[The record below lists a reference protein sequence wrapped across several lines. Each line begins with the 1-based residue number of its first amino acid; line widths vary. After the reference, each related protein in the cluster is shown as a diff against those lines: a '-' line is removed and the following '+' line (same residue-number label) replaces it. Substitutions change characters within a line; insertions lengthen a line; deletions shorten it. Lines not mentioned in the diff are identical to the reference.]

1 MIGATQKK
9 GKGKMEKRISFGD
22 ALEQNNYTLVCEY
35 ITEITDQL
43 KANLINSELAALEK
57 SIEREKTHLSYFVKK
72 ELVQQ
77 NIDFIFGRYI
87 GFVDAIYEHLAK
99 AYKEKSLKDG
109 LNSCDIFE
117 IPHVNDIIVT
127 IHTNPGIRHGKLA
140 EEVGIEKS
148 TLTGIMDKLIDK
160 DVVNYSRPG
169 KYKYYYLSDL
179 GTTYYENNKNIID
192 AETDVKAL
200 TEQLLIALSRE
211 EDANGK
217 LLQIITSL
225 CTGKSAFQGYYSKAV
240 EKLELAQIFAGI
252 PTIKQLRVL
261 YPDLSLHTVDNGC
274 VFKLNSQDPIVSLFG
289 KKPSNMFV
297 VYPAP
302 QTLKIVN
309 G

>member
-1 MIGATQKK
+1 MD
-9 GKGKMEKRISFGD
+9 KRISFGD
-22 ALEQNNYTLVCEY
+22 ALEQNNYALVSEY

-43 KANLINSELAALEK
+43 KANLINSELNALEE
-57 SIEREKTHLSYFVKK
+57 SIEREKTYLSYFVKK

-99 AYKEKSLKDG
+99 AYKETSLKDS
-109 LNSCDIFE
+109 LNSCDISE

-148 TLTGIMDKLIDK
+148 TLTGIMDKLIDR

-169 KYKYYYLSDL
+169 KYKYYYLSEL
-179 GTTYYENNKNIID
+179 GTAYYENNKNIID
-192 AETDVKAL
+192 AETDIKAL
-200 TEQLLIALSRE
+200 TEQLLIVLSRE

-225 CTGKSAFQGYYSKAV
+225 CTGKSAFQGYYSKTA
-240 EKLELAQIFAGI
+240 EKLELAQIFVGI
-252 PTIKQLRVL
+252 PTIKQLKVL
-261 YPDLSLHTVDNGC
+261 YPDHSLHTVDNGC
-274 VFKLNSQDPIVSLFG
+274 VFKFNSKDPIVSLFD
-289 KKPSNMFV
+289 KKPNNMFFA
-297 VYPAP
+297 YPAP
-302 QTLKIVN
+302 STLKIVN